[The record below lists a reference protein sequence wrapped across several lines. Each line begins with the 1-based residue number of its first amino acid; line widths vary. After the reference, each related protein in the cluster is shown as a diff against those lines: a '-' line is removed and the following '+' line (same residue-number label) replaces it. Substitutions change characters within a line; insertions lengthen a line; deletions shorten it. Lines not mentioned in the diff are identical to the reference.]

1 MNNKNRNNSEEGFLS
16 EASQIARNRESSEG
30 FLSDLVNLAN
40 SEEYA
45 DIDFSAELEEELA
58 ESVTET
64 PSVAWNNPLIED
76 FNVPTGNTSPVPE
89 EIPTP
94 APSFEPEPEPFFVPE
109 PDAPAPEPESAEE
122 ALKRAEEELF
132 EAELALKKA
141 EAESAD
147 DDDFG
152 DETDEDEEEPVKKK
166 KKNGISYYIAMAIC
180 IGVFIYSVGK
190 LANYFYTGYKYRKDM
205 DKLSE
210 VVGDISA
217 DVVIKE
223 PDTPEIFFPDEQVYV
238 ASSANYVDE
247 ISDDWKNKYA
257 TLVEMNPDCVGW
269 IKIPDTNINY
279 PVMYTPGD
287 YEYYLRRDFE
297 KKHLMRGLPFLAEG
311 TQLNVSQ
318 NTLIYG
324 HNMNDGTAFG
334 NLRNYLDQSYAD
346 AHKYCYFYTAY
357 NQGVYQL
364 MDVVITKI
372 YNTEDTCFK
381 YYMYSDVLDQKRFET
396 YVYYMDKM
404 SSFDTG
410 VDAVWG
416 DQLISLSTCYKRYDK
431 ENGRLVL
438 VFKRIQ

>member
-1 MNNKNRNNSEEGFLS
+1 MKNNDLNNLDDAFLTEVSEMAKNRK
-16 EASQIARNRESSEG
+16 SSEG

-40 SEEYA
+40 SDEYA
-45 DIDFSAELEEELA
+45 DFDFSGELEEEIK
-58 ESVTET
+58 TEEI
-64 PSVAWNNPLIED
+64 PSMAWNNSLMED
-76 FNVPTGNTSPVPE
+76 
-89 EIPTP
+89 
-94 APSFEPEPEPFFVPE
+94 EPGSD
-109 PDAPAPEPESAEE
+109 DARAAEQALFDAE
-122 ALKRAEEELF
+122 KALKEA
-132 EAELALKKA
+132 EAELKEA
-141 EAESAD
+141 EAASKS
-147 DDDFG
+147 FG
-152 DETDEDEEEPVKKK
+152 EEDVSLNDNNGLNHAGSPEEDESSEESEETPVKKK
-166 KKNGISYYIAMAIC
+166 KKNSLSYYIAMAVC
-180 IGVFIYSVGK
+180 LGVFFYCVGR
-190 LANYFYTGYKYRKDM
+190 LGYYFYTGYTYRKDM
-205 DKLSE
+205 DKLSQ

-223 PDTPEIFFPDEQVYV
+223 PETPEIYFPDEQVYV

-257 TLVEMNPDCVGW
+257 SLVEMNPDCVGW

-297 KKHLMRGLPFLAEG
+297 KNHLMRGLPFLADG
-311 TQLNVSQ
+311 TKLNVSQ
-318 NTLIYG
+318 NTVIYG

-334 NLRNYLDQSYAD
+334 NLRNYVDQSYAE

-357 NQGVYQL
+357 NQGVYEL

-372 YNTEDTCFK
+372 YNVEDTCFK
-381 YYMYSDVLDQKRFET
+381 YYMYADELDQERFET
-396 YVYYMDKM
+396 YVYYMKKM
-404 SSFDTG
+404 SKFDTG

-416 DQLISLSTCYKRYDK
+416 DKLISLSTCYKRYDK